1 MTGYVRWAQEG
12 WRGWIAPAVADDA
25 PVWLAAAAS
34 GAGRTSRH
42 ARTLRVAGS
51 TGAAWVKSYPP
62 PDGRRARRAF
72 ALGRALAAAGFGVPP
87 ALLVATRGGAGL
99 LVTREVGGEDLLAA
113 TAHAAPGERRRLL
126 RALGAEVGRLHAA
139 GFVHG
144 DLVPANIRV
153 HEGRFVFL
161 DHDRTRRSRLLVRLV
176 ARRNLVQLGR
186 FVVPGVTLAGR
197 ARVLDAYARTRGLG
211 RRARRRLAA
220 WVIAKTIARR
230 CAIDA
235 IAPAEAARAGFAALM
250 RPGGPFDP
258 AVRGAA

>member
-1 MTGYVRWAQEG
+1 M
-12 WRGWIAPAVADDA
+12 
-25 PVWLAAAAS
+25 
-34 GAGRTSRH
+34 
-42 ARTLRVAGS
+42 
-51 TGAAWVKSYPP
+51 
-62 PDGRRARRAF
+62 
-72 ALGRALAAAGFGVPP
+72 GRALAAAGFGAPT
-87 ALLVATRGGAGL
+87 ALLVATRGRAGL

-113 TAHAAPGERRRLL
+113 AAHAPPAARRGLL

-144 DLVPANIRV
+144 DLVPANVRV
-153 HEGRFVFL
+153 RDGRFIFL
-161 DHDRTRRSRLLVRLV
+161 DHDRTRRSRLVVLLA

-197 ARVLDAYARTRGLG
+197 ARVLDAYARARGLG

-235 IAPAEAARAGFAALM
+235 IPPAEAARAGFAALM
-250 RPGGPFDP
+250 RSGGPFDP